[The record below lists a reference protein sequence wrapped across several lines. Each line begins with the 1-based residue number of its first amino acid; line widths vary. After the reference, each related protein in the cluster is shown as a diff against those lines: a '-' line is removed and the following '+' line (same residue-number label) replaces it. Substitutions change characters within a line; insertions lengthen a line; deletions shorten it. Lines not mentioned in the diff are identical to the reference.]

1 MTPTDPPPTQLA
13 QELDLLHDR
22 VCRAID
28 DPKRLLILYALHE
41 RPRYV
46 VELAEELGFPQPTIS
61 RHLAALLH
69 GGLVT
74 KQRQGQTVIYSLRD
88 ARIISVL
95 DTMREMLR
103 DLVEET
109 ARVTSAGAGAGERAG
124 PDSGA

>member
-1 MTPTDPPPTQLA
+1 MDNPSLD
-13 QELDLLHDR
+13 ELNLLHAN
-22 VCRAID
+22 VCQALG
-28 DPKRLLILYALHE
+28 DPKRLLILYALAE
-41 RPRYV
+41 RPRHV
-46 VELAEELGFPQPTIS
+46 SALAADLDVPQPTIS

-109 ARVTSAGAGAGERAG
+109 ARVTSAGAGAEERAG